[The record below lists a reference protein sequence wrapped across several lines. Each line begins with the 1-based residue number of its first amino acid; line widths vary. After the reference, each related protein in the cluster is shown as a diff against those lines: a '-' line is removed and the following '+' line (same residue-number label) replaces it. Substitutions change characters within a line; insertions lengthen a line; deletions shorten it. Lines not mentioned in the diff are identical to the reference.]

1 MINVYT
7 YDGSFEG
14 FLTCIYESYYRKDN
28 PVEIISCFEYEPTLI
43 SNQVIIET
51 DIIKADKV
59 VNAIIEK
66 ISSDAL
72 QNIFDVFLSNV
83 PGSDTTLYAYIK
95 LGFKLGGKTD
105 MHLHNDIV
113 LNVHK
118 IKRKVII
125 ETHNMLGFIRFK
137 QVASNLFYSSIEPD
151 HNILSLISPHF
162 AERLSAESWII
173 HDLSREIASLYK
185 DGKWIITSL
194 KKEAASLLL
203 NDDGFYYETLWQE
216 FFRTI
221 AIEERKNPRLQAR
234 LMPRRYWKHLT
245 EFNQ

>member
-14 FLTCIYESYYRKDN
+14 FLTCIYESYYRKDS
-28 PVEIISCFEYEPTLI
+28 PDEIISRFEYEPTLI
-43 SNQVIIET
+43 SNQVIIKT

-59 VNAIIEK
+59 VNAITEK
-66 ISSDAL
+66 ISLDAL
-72 QNIFDVFLSNV
+72 QNIFYVFLSNV
-83 PGSDTTLYAYIK
+83 PSSDTILYAYIK
-95 LGFKLGGKTD
+95 LGFKLGGKID
-105 MHLHNDIV
+105 MHLHNDVV

-137 QVASNLFYSSIEPD
+137 EVAHNFFYSSIEPD

-162 AERLSAESWII
+162 AERLSSERWII
-173 HDLSREIASLYK
+173 HDLSREIAALYK
-185 DGKWIITSL
+185 DDKWIIISF
-194 KKEAASLLL
+194 KKDVATALL
-203 NDDGFYYETLWQE
+203 NNKDGLYYETLWQE

-234 LMPRRYWKHLT
+234 LMPKRYWKHLT
-245 EFNQ
+245 EFN